1 MLKVGLTG
9 GIACGKT
16 YVADLLRDLGG
27 EVTDADVVARAVV
40 EPGQPA
46 YSDIVKE
53 FGREILAVDGTID
66 RAKLGALI
74 FADEQLRLKL
84 NAIVH
89 PRVHAA
95 QMQWMNEIAQRNPQ
109 AIAITDAALI
119 IESGGYKRFDKIIV
133 VHCAPE
139 IQLERL
145 MTRNQLSRAE
155 AMKRIAAQM
164 PSTEK
169 LKYADYS
176 IDTSG
181 GFEATK
187 QQVIKLYL
195 ELRKQAEF
203 VPENP

>member
-1 MLKVGLTG
+1 MLRK
-9 GIACGKT
+9 
-16 YVADLLRDLGG
+16 
-27 EVTDADVVARAVV
+27 
-40 EPGQPA
+40 
-46 YSDIVKE
+46 
-53 FGREILAVDGTID
+53 LAN
-66 RAKLGALI
+66 K
-74 FADEQLRLKL
+74 Q
-84 NAIVH
+84 
-89 PRVHAA
+89 
-95 QMQWMNEIAQRNPQ
+95 
-109 AIAITDAALI
+109 
-119 IESGGYKRFDKIIV
+119 FDKIIV

-145 MTRNQLSRAE
+145 MTRNQLSCAE